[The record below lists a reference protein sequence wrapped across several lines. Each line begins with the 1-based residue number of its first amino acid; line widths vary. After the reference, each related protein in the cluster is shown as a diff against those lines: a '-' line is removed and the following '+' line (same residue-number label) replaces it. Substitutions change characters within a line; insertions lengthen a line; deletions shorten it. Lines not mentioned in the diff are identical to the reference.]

1 MWQRFPIKGPFTA
14 QDHILSCYIWVEKKG
29 EEEKLLIFG
38 FEKLLIFEKEE
49 EEEKSL
55 ILDFEK
61 FLIVDFKKFVDSE
74 KN

>member
-1 MWQRFPIKGPFTA
+1 M
-14 QDHILSCYIWVEKKG
+14 
-29 EEEKLLIFG
+29 LIFG

-49 EEEKSL
+49 EEKSL

-61 FLIVDFKKFVDSE
+61 FFIVDFEKLVDLE

>member
-1 MWQRFPIKGPFTA
+1 M
-14 QDHILSCYIWVEKKG
+14 LN
-29 EEEKLLIFG
+29 FG
-38 FEKLLIFEKEE
+38 FEKLLIFEKK

-61 FLIVDFKKFVDSE
+61 LLIVDFEKFVDLE

>member
-1 MWQRFPIKGPFTA
+1 M
-14 QDHILSCYIWVEKKG
+14 
-29 EEEKLLIFG
+29 LIFG

-49 EEEKSL
+49 EEKLL

-61 FLIVDFKKFVDSE
+61 LLIVDFEKSVDSE

>member
-1 MWQRFPIKGPFTA
+1 M
-14 QDHILSCYIWVEKKG
+14 
-29 EEEKLLIFG
+29 LIFG
-38 FEKLLIFEKEE
+38 FGKLLIFEKE

-61 FLIVDFKKFVDSE
+61 KFIVDFENFVDSE